1 MNPEQFKR
9 LLGSDG
15 DAQARPS
22 LDEINAYI
30 DGTMDRESRAE
41 FEVYLSFNE
50 DFRRE
55 VVDLVEQARLEGV
68 ELAQGQYEQKTEP
81 VVPTRSGFRW
91 PMLLGFGTTAAACV
105 LIGLYL
111 GRSATAPDQTATDS
125 LARRE
130 SALDAEEKRL
140 EDERQRL
147 DALQKELEKKPDTEA
162 PKPIENEYNAEQE
175 ASNQKPTGSVQ
186 RVPRSD
192 NGSGSRPDGNNGG
205 APAVRPSDL
214 LALAAQLTPIN
225 PVWIAGSTRGGFGF
239 GPWGAQRSDTISLD
253 WKPETWMASARV
265 KIQDAETRKAIGNE
279 IRLDRDATQSGR
291 LTLGKDALPEGKWHV
306 ITLTVEPDEDASQG
320 PIRTASI
327 VSRRLSA
334 SEREALVKE
343 EGRLGHTFADNPVV
357 FARTLSR
364 LRSSFGLVAELS
376 TTLESAYPGLADD
389 SSSQREYHREL
400 GELLEGMGFT
410 QLALKEYLLA
420 RRLGDDS
427 RSVEEA
433 IKRCEGA
440 PGEAIGDGPAQKIE
454 ETKK

>member
-55 VVDLVEQARLEGV
+55 VVDLVEQARLEAI
-68 ELAQGQYEQKTEP
+68 ELAQGQYELKTEP
-81 VVPTRSGFRW
+81 LVPTRSGFRW
-91 PMLLGFGTTAAACV
+91 PMLLGFGATAAACV

-111 GRSATAPDQTATDS
+111 GRSAATPDQTATDS

-162 PKPIENEYNAEQE
+162 PKPTENEYNAEQE

-186 RVPRSD
+186 RAPRSD

-225 PVWIAGSTRGGFGF
+225 PAWIAGSKRSGFGIEPF
-239 GPWGAQRSDTISLD
+239 GAQRGDSVSLE
-253 WKPETWMASARV
+253 WKPEPWMGRARV
-265 KIQDAETRKAIGNE
+265 RIQDAETSQFIGNE
-279 IRLDRDATQSGR
+279 IVLDRDATQSGR
-291 LTLGKDALPEGKWHV
+291 LSLGKDALPEGKWHV
-306 ITLTVEPDEDASQG
+306 ITFTVEPDEEESQG
-320 PIRTASI
+320 PIRTASV

-334 SEREALVKE
+334 SERKALDKE
-343 EGRLGHTFADNPVV
+343 EVRLGRTFGGNLVV
-357 FARTLSR
+357 LARALSR

-376 TTLESAYPGLADD
+376 TTLESAYPGMADD
-389 SSSQREYHREL
+389 TTSQREYHREL

-427 RSVEEA
+427 RSVDEA

-440 PGEAIGDGPAQKIE
+440 PGEAIVDGPAQKIE